1 MSDKIRQIQ
10 SHGQSIWMDY
20 ISRDMLT
27 SGELVRLIYKGV
39 TGVTSNPTIF
49 EKAISG
55 STDYDEDLAALA
67 KQNSDTVAVYES
79 LTLADIRTAADLLR
93 PVYSKT
99 QGCDGF
105 VSLEVNPALAHNTE
119 GTIEEAKRLSAELDR
134 PNVMIKV
141 PGTEEGMPA
150 IQHLISQGINVNV
163 TLIFSLDAYAKV
175 REAYIAGL
183 EERSQAGYPIDRVA
197 SVASF
202 FVSRVDT
209 AVDALVEQSNGPK
222 DLFGSTAVANA
233 KLAYDAFQQT
243 FRTERFDRLR
253 AQGAQTQRPLWA
265 STSTKNPQY
274 SDLLYVEPLIG
285 QHTVNTM
292 PPATFEAFLDHGKV
306 APTLEDGIEEAHK
319 TMQSLQHLNIDLTS
333 VTDVLLSEG
342 TAAFRGSYEKLLT
355 NIDSKIKALSI
366 PARR

>member
-27 SGELVRLIYKGV
+27 SGELVRLIYNGI

-67 KQNSDTVAVYES
+67 KQNSDTLAVYES

-93 PVYSKT
+93 PVYSET

-105 VSLEVNPALAHNTE
+105 VSLEVNPALAHNTDD
-119 GTIEEAKRLSAELDR
+119 TIEEAKRLSAELDR

-183 EERSQAGYPIDRVA
+183 EERSRAGYPVDRVA

-202 FVSRVDT
+202 FISRVDT
-209 AVDALVEQSNGPK
+209 AVDALVEQSNEPEG
-222 DLFGSTAVANA
+222 LFGSAAVANA
-233 KLAYDAFQQT
+233 KLAYDAFRQT

-253 AQGAQTQRPLWA
+253 AQGAQVQRPLWA

-285 QHTVNTM
+285 PDTVNTM

-306 APTLEDGIEEAHK
+306 ASTLEDGIEGAHK
-319 TMQSLQHLNIDLTS
+319 TMQSLQHLNIDLNR
-333 VTDVLLSEG
+333 VTDILLSEG
-342 TAAFRGSYEKLLT
+342 TAAFRDSYEKLLT
-355 NIDSKIKALSI
+355 NLDSKIRELSI

>member
-10 SHGQSIWMDY
+10 GYGQSIWMDY

-27 SGELVRLIYKGV
+27 SGELVRLIYKGI

-67 KQNSDTVAVYES
+67 RQNSDTLAVYES

-93 PVYSKT
+93 PVYSET
-99 QGCDGF
+99 QGRDGF

-119 GTIEEAKRLSAELDR
+119 DTIEEAQRLSAELDR
-134 PNVMIKV
+134 PNIMIKV
-141 PGTEEGMPA
+141 PGTEEGIPA

-163 TLIFSLDAYAKV
+163 TLIFSLDTYAKV

-183 EERSQAGYPIDRVA
+183 EERSRAGYPLDRVA

-209 AVDALVEQSNGPK
+209 AVDALVEQANGPK
-222 DLFGSTAVANA
+222 RLLGSAAVANA
-233 KLAYDAFQQT
+233 KLAYDAFRQT
-243 FRTERFDRLR
+243 FGTEKFDRLR
-253 AQGAQTQRPLWA
+253 ARGAQVQRPLWA

-285 QHTVNTM
+285 RHTVNTM

-306 APTLEDGIEEAHK
+306 APALETGIEEAQE
-319 TMQSLQHLNIDLTS
+319 TMQSLEHLNIDLKGI
-333 VTDVLLSEG
+333 TDILLSEG
-342 TAAFRGSYEKLLT
+342 TAAFRDSYDKLLT
-355 NIDSKIKALSI
+355 NIDSKIKELSI